1 MLATYDTPSL
11 RLEVLQRA
19 ALLRGLPAEELEPL
33 LALTRR
39 RRYRRGDVLFHQGDP
54 GHGLHFV
61 IAGHLKVVQLRET
74 GEELILS
81 ILGPGDIAG
90 EMALLDGAP
99 RSATVVALE
108 EVETATLGRADFL
121 DLLRRSPET
130 VRGLLAV
137 LAQTIRRLDAE
148 VGDLRFTDLQGRLA
162 KRLLELAGAHGR
174 PTGKATEIRVALT
187 QEELAGLIGATRQRV
202 NKLLGIYEEQ
212 GAIARQ
218 RRRIVILR
226 PELLRQWAGL

>member
-1 MLATYDTPSL
+1 MLATYDTPSV

-19 ALLRGLPAEELEPL
+19 SLLRGLPCEELEPL
-33 LALTRR
+33 LTLTRR

-61 IAGHLKVVQLRET
+61 ITGHLKVVHLRET

-81 ILGPGDIAG
+81 ILGPGDVAG
-90 EMALLDGAP
+90 EMSLLDGAP
-99 RSATVVALE
+99 RSATVTALE
-108 EVETATLGRADFL
+108 DVETATLSRADFL
-121 DLLRRSPET
+121 GLLRRSPET
-130 VRGLLAV
+130 VQGLLAT
-137 LAQTIRRLDAE
+137 LAQTIRRLDTE

-162 KRLLELAGAHGR
+162 KKLLELAGAHGR
-174 PTGKATEIRVALT
+174 TVGSSTEIQVELT

-202 NKLLGIYEEQ
+202 NKLLGCYEAQ
-212 GAIARQ
+212 GAIARH
-218 RRRIVILR
+218 RRRIVVLR